1 MTLFKIL
8 NSINYLDNDFV
19 FYGVFTGCVGAL
31 GYSLIS
37 SYINK
42 KYVDKGTQTDT
53 SENLMD
59 NPATSEVGIQ
69 TIAEDVNTIT
79 TVLPTQPVNTEVV
92 SNPEIIGSIIDP
104 TNAEH
109 IAIIVDKLNF
119 VDPFIAIP

>member
-8 NSINYLDNDFV
+8 NSINYFDNDFV
-19 FYGVFTGCVGAL
+19 FYGLFTGCVGAL

-37 SYINK
+37 SYRNK
-42 KYVDKGTQTDT
+42 KSVDKGTQTDT

-69 TIAEDVNTIT
+69 TIAEDVNTVT

-92 SNPEIIGSIIDP
+92 SNPEIIEIIIDT
-104 TNAEH
+104 TNAEK
-109 IAIIVDKLNF
+109 IAKTVEKLNIL
-119 VDPFIAIP
+119 DPFIAIP